1 MAKTAYVNARI
12 DPTLKAKAE
21 QVFHALGMSASTA
34 IAMFYRQVTIRRGMP
49 FDVCIPNQETIAAL
63 ADAEAGGGEVVHGP
77 TEQLFDE
84 IVGGDKHRRA

>member
-21 QVFHALGMSASTA
+21 QVFSAIGVSASTA
-34 IAMFYRQVTIRRGMP
+34 IAMFYRQVTLRRGIP

-63 ADAEAGGGEVVHGP
+63 ADADAGYGEVVHGP

-84 IVGGDKHRRA
+84 IVSADKHRRA